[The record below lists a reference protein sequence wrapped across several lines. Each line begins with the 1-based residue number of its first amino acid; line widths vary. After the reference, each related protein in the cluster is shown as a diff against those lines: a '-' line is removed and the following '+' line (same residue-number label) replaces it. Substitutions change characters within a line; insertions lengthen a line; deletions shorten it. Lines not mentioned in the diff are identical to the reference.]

1 LLFISQGILS
11 KHPPEA
17 KFQSAR
23 SSNPLELDFIGIL
36 PHIHAV
42 VERRAPGKHVY
53 VSAHSFEN
61 MPIKVA
67 IVDDDEGIRSSLAT
81 LIRRA
86 SALRLSGD
94 YPDAETALKE
104 IPRRPPDVV
113 LMDINLPGIKGVECV
128 RQLKSALPSVQF
140 LMLTVYEDSDSLFNS
155 FKAGASGY
163 LLKRTASAR
172 LLEAIHDVHAGGSPM
187 TPQLARRV
195 VQYFTRTP
203 GDDSSVAKLTP
214 GERDFL
220 DQLAAGYAY
229 KEMANRMNISID
241 TVRSYVRTVY
251 EKLHVHSRTEA
262 VVKYLRG

>member
-1 LLFISQGILS
+1 
-11 KHPPEA
+11 
-17 KFQSAR
+17 
-23 SSNPLELDFIGIL
+23 
-36 PHIHAV
+36 
-42 VERRAPGKHVY
+42 
-53 VSAHSFEN
+53 

-67 IVDDDEGIRSSLAT
+67 LVEDDEGIRSSLSA

-86 SALRLSGD
+86 PALRLAGD

-113 LMDINLPGIKGVECV
+113 LMDINLPGLNGVECV
-128 RQLKSALPSVQF
+128 RQLKATVPAVQF
-140 LMLTVYEDSDSLFNS
+140 MMLTVYEDSDSLFNS
-155 FKAGASGY
+155 LRAGASGY

-172 LLEAIHDVHAGGSPM
+172 LLEAIRDVYDGGSPM

-195 VQYFTRTP
+195 VQFFSKPPEGTSPVSRL
-203 GDDSSVAKLTP
+203 SP
-214 GERDFL
+214 GEREFL
-220 DQLAAGYAY
+220 DQLAKGYAY
-229 KEMANRMNISID
+229 KEIAGRMSISID

>member
-1 LLFISQGILS
+1 VIATIAQ
-11 KHPPEA
+11 
-17 KFQSAR
+17 
-23 SSNPLELDFIGIL
+23 
-36 PHIHAV
+36 
-42 VERRAPGKHVY
+42 
-53 VSAHSFEN
+53 N
-61 MPIKVA
+61 MQVKVA
-67 IVDDDEGIRSSLAT
+67 IVDDDEGIRTSLAA

-86 SALRLSGD
+86 PALKLAGD

-104 IPRRPPDVV
+104 IPRHPPDVV

-128 RQLKSALPSVQF
+128 RQLKSTLPKVQF

-155 FKAGASGY
+155 LKAGASGY

-172 LLEAIHDVHAGGSPM
+172 LLEAIRDVHGGGSPM

-195 VQYFTRTP
+195 VQFFSKPAEGELSASR
-203 GDDSSVAKLTP
+203 LTP
-214 GERDFL
+214 GEREFL
-220 DQLAAGYAY
+220 DQLANGYAY
-229 KEMANRMNISID
+229 KEIADRMKISID